1 MPPKLA
7 KRKSSKSPP
16 SSPSRATSVTKST
29 KKKKQQGIKGNDL
42 LKAYLHITQSVSDL
56 EDRWF
61 PAAELVRILPKYYGI
76 LKGKETE
83 CTTQAFTRAVNKVTP
98 EDYTSISAHG
108 IYRNHFGA
116 PKQWYYLFTKKKS
129 CPLQPTTTTFH
140 FSTIN
145 DFINDVPNTSNNNN
159 STGGGGQKK
168 SDAIRNEST
177 FAQKETTLATRKQ
190 GRYLVICQNLT

>member
-116 PKQWYYLFTKKKS
+116 PKQWYYL
-129 CPLQPTTTTFH
+129 LQRRRVVHYNQQLQH
-140 FSTIN
+140 FIS
-145 DFINDVPNTSNNNN
+145 
-159 STGGGGQKK
+159 
-168 SDAIRNEST
+168 
-177 FAQKETTLATRKQ
+177 AQSMTL
-190 GRYLVICQNLT
+190 